1 MSPTIPEEI
10 LPVTMLVP
18 AADAGGRTSSYFSLK
33 GAEKAYIVVYMNQG
47 NAATVALTP
56 AQATA
61 VAGTSTKAI
70 SATRIW
76 VNQDA
81 ATAVAFTK
89 ATEAASY
96 TTSAAVK
103 HKIVI
108 FEVGPYCM
116 DVGSGFDCV
125 AITTGASNAANIT
138 SAMLY
143 IVPKYAGATAP
154 IDPIV
159 D

>member
-1 MSPTIPEEI
+1 MIPESY

-18 AADAGGRTSSYFSLK
+18 AADAGGRSSSYFSLK
-33 GAEKAYIVVYMNQG
+33 AAEKAYIVVYMNQG

-56 AQATA
+56 EQATD
-61 VAGTSTKAI
+61 VAGTGVKAI

-81 ATAVAFTK
+81 AAGVALAKQTDAVSF
-89 ATEAASY
+89 

-103 HKIVI
+103 HKIVV
-108 FEVGPYCM
+108 FEVSKDCL
-116 DVGSGFDCV
+116 DVGGGFDCV
-125 AITTGASNAANIT
+125 RVTTGASNAANIT

-143 IVPKYAGATAP
+143 VKPKYASATAA
-154 IDPIV
+154 ISPIV